1 MEKDVRNI
9 KNRRDEQIMTHT
21 VEKVENE
28 EFHHAVLKS
37 SLTKQFHFQT
47 SLTGIKTLEYNLNNH
62 LRRRNNYLNQ
72 I

>member
-1 MEKDVRNI
+1 
-9 KNRRDEQIMTHT
+9 MTHT
-21 VEKVENE
+21 IEKVENE

-47 SLTGIKTLEYNLNNH
+47 SLTGIRTLEYNLNNH

>member
-9 KNRRDEQIMTHT
+9 KNRRDEQIMAYT
-21 VEKVENE
+21 VENE

-47 SLTGIKTLEYNLNNH
+47 SLTGIRTLEYNLNNH